1 VSTFEDRLDKLAETV
16 GNGNLEGSVSYDQV
30 YAHYQHEG
38 IGFKHPQGGQ
48 AKYLESVMQEQHQAY
63 LQRVADGVLNDG
75 GKDGMINAMET
86 LAEES
91 SQRAPIGPA
100 NSDHHPHLL
109 RDSAHPT
116 VTSGG
121 EVVFDRPG
129 AARVPDHDTT
139 PGDRRGGNRGRR

>member
-1 VSTFEDRLDKLAETV
+1 MSTFEDRLAELAETV

-30 YAHYQHEG
+30 YARYQHEG

-63 LQRVADGVLNDG
+63 LQRIAAGVLNDG

-100 NSDHHPHLL
+100 DRHPGLL
-109 RDSAHPT
+109 RASAHPT
-116 VTSGG
+116 VTSDG

-129 AARVPDHDTT
+129 AARVPDHDTS
-139 PGDRRGGNRGRR
+139 PGDRRNRRGR